1 MIVKGLIKSIDYSD
15 NSCMVRLP
23 IFETAAT
30 KSEVVLKAVMLSQPG
45 MYNGYAEGDVVFVD
59 FENDKLNQPIVI
71 GKLFLGPAKENT
83 APTALSVANLTVS
96 KSATLPI
103 DTKLVLEDSGGAVPV
118 ENGITS
124 YKSLTDIIKALY
136 KAESSAGQIV
146 QVQSDSISNIKVEY
160 LSQPMGDPEPEVD
173 DERWAVSTP
182 TYAEGMSIW
191 QKTTCYNSRGQILNA
206 EILCLSTA
214 VSSASYRLRCSS
226 RIHAAKNQAEPITIQ
241 AMVKLGT
248 SLEVEDTSAFIG
260 YSWGKDGTETL
271 IKGANLTLTAEQL
284 QEKNLLVTFK
294 HTNALDETKYDV
306 YDTDTVMYAPLNTPL
321 LSLSNDTDTIT
332 YAADGSTVLSSP
344 VTSTAALYLNG
355 DPLEANYSWEL
366 TDCST
371 VVSQE
376 FSEPIVIQ
384 NTNTITIKSVNSST
398 RAGTAVCTAVVTQEG
413 AFKGKSF
420 TKTFSVTQT
429 RIGESA
435 TSYWLTSTCTVHRG
449 TKHANDISITAR
461 KRYGISPEEVDE
473 DAYLW
478 WKYKSAATWAK
489 ATPKYNLV
497 ISAKDILDDTFVV
510 VATHDVMFNPEGLLD
525 LDLITNEAVY
535 EMEEIPFSP
544 LNTPI
549 VNLTNDMAAI
559 AYNADGLKLN
569 DEDIASTTA
578 GLYLNGSRIPEDELS
593 YSWELVN
600 CANDQGI
607 SGNGNITTPTIHIK
621 TLSAD
626 VATAT
631 CTITYKEESYSKI
644 FTVVKQIQGK
654 SPYVIDIFND
664 FVTVPAKD
672 NGELSTSIKTNLEA
686 LTTHTISCYHGTAPV
701 TISEYSATTP
711 TAQDTLF
718 RVKYST
724 TAVTLSTNETLAGPS
739 FAITDLSD
747 TIGYITYE
755 LYQGKTRLA
764 SAKFEVSKLLQGESS
779 ISYWLKMSSGVHLG
793 VNQQSPLEITAM
805 QKIGTESIEDID
817 ENAQLY
823 YRYKEDLEWTPVQEP
838 VEDIP
843 DKYTTHQLVLTPQSL
858 KNQDLIIKAVHIVD
872 GTEVE
877 YETETVTYS
886 PLNTPILD
894 LDNDT
899 DTILYPAKAEDD
911 YQGPLGDPVESKA
924 TLYLNG
930 DPLEASYSWTL
941 VDCSSD
947 VDATIKAVTGQEVT
961 VAALSNDSGRALV
974 TATVLAEGAFKGKV
988 YTKAFTVSKTRKGDN
1003 GINSI
1008 GYSLVVD
1015 QPSFSFGAAEISK
1028 PVTITGTCYIHNG
1041 DLIQPFGGATYNYK
1055 VDAFDESDPLPA
1067 DSNGRFTLENIIV
1080 ESQVEVCLIVNGRV
1094 IDKELIRVIRDG
1106 RESASIE
1113 SQTTYYALIHNKY
1126 TAGQIQAPTGDSEDG
1141 RLVREAGTGTPL
1153 NRLDIADTAS
1163 AIEEATTWGPW
1174 SETPPSHTENTN
1186 GWKYWTTIRTKFSN
1200 TMIPQYSIPITNEDL
1215 SSVYA
1220 LAQGKNTNYYSATD
1234 PAKHYELKKGD
1245 CWFCTPAKNYTYTL
1259 ISTPSDANAYLGK
1272 YVSPDESPTSASVYL
1287 EVTEYNL
1294 DAFLR
1299 GTNIVR
1305 IEPGK
1310 TPAYARSEEA
1320 STFSGG
1326 VLYQWNGEQ
1335 WEDIGEELIA
1345 NKITANYI
1353 NAFDITAK
1361 KLEVLDTDNSPLFEA
1376 DGADGSHKVQIG
1388 GFNVVKNTLTSGEE
1402 AAGNLIKLSSDNTN
1416 VYTVGGVTKAEI
1428 DKTSTWATENMFKW
1442 ANVFTVNPEL
1452 VTIETSSGSVSELAQ
1467 YSITNAC
1474 STSAYTAITKIT
1486 FKQAVPKFTLYLK
1499 HTGGD
1504 STSDYI
1510 LASKCYPAGYTN
1522 SEAIPGHD
1530 GHAAVYRDPINGRA
1544 STLGRATNTVVA
1556 VNYETTDTGTKI
1568 RAGDFIYI
1576 VHIHAASGTNN
1587 GVGSFY
1593 LPTAI
1598 RLSIGDKFQV
1608 LSDGT
1613 VYAKN
1618 LYLGTPADFNTTT
1631 TGNIGIAN
1639 ADTTGTLAAVKL
1651 VSGGFENK
1659 MSLDDD
1665 NKDGIY
1671 LGPDGLS
1678 IGTGFKIEAGG
1689 GARFSNAI
1697 REDLRGFSIVA
1708 NVDRPSF
1715 TESQW
1720 TTYGT
1725 TGHSETWSNTS
1736 TIRNGCRIGDMFTVT
1751 GTATDSG
1758 KAHVLY
1764 YRSTTADGNLQGTC
1778 VSHSISERGV
1788 AVTSTTKYYK
1798 LSTENLASDGNQP
1811 NILEPSTSASDER
1824 NRNWNKS
1831 PATFP
1836 TGTTG
1841 NNYYESVRSIY
1852 ADGSFEWSIPVKNS
1866 MLTVEFINSLG
1877 ISAKHIEVTNTSGI
1891 SIFKAAGLEGG
1902 GYVDIAGFTVN
1913 QSTLTAGTASSGNY
1927 VQLGTEAIMLGGNT
1941 VSTAPFS
1948 VTKAGALTATSGKI
1962 AGFDISGSGIAS
1974 SNGNLQLGSDGTL
1987 YAKSANIEGSIHA
2000 DNGQIAGLNISPT
2013 SLSSDYLQ
2021 ISNQAVW
2028 FKDAGLFQMGEDF
2041 SISSQTFKVKDKDG
2055 NTVDEPAVVMQT
2067 LGQKALY
2074 LKNTT
2079 GAGIKFN
2086 LTEVSQSAKSEVT
2099 IKNIVITPHEEW
2111 DSGYT
2116 SISCDVTFTLE
2127 FDWEWTNGSGSL
2139 SDIYG
2144 AVDMKVTHEYWNWG
2158 DHSDPYTYTA
2168 QFNIVGGQTSGHCK
2182 YELGENEGM
2191 RVFLSGTDTYTV
2203 HGIRKAGTDNAYGT
2217 SNFVYYTTDAS
2228 GTNKTLYS
2236 LGSFCPNTTST
2247 SETTGFF
2254 LGDDSHVWNTIR
2266 AYTAVISTSDARVK
2280 MNVET
2285 LPPAYEALFDN
2296 LRPVSYKYINGDSK
2310 RTHVGFIAQ
2319 EVETGLN
2326 KANISTADFAGL
2338 CIGKDENNTYAL
2350 RYEEF
2355 IPLNTAQI
2363 QKLKKQVAEQ
2373 DARITELEN
2382 LVKELKT

>member
-23 IFETAAT
+23 VFETAAT

-59 FENDKLNQPIVI
+59 FENDKLNQPIII

-271 IKGANLTLTAEQL
+271 IKGASLTLTADQL

-355 DPLEANYSWEL
+355 DLLEANYSWEL
-366 TDCST
+366 TNCST

-376 FSEPIVIQ
+376 FLGPVTVP
-384 NTNTITIKSVNSST
+384 NTNTITIKSINSST

-413 AFKGKSF
+413 AFKDKSF

-449 TKHANDISITAR
+449 TKHASNISITAR

-478 WKYKSAATWAK
+478 WKYKSAAKWSK
-489 ATPKYNLV
+489 ATPKHNLV
-497 ISAKDILDDTFVV
+497 ISAKDIIDDTFVV
-510 VATHDVMFNPEGLLD
+510 VATHDIMFDPEGMSD

-559 AYNADGLKLN
+559 AYNADGSKLN

-578 GLYLNGSRIPEDELS
+578 GLYLNGSRIPEEELS
-593 YSWELVN
+593 YSWDLIN

-631 CTITYKEESYSKI
+631 CTITYKEESYSKV

-672 NGELSTSIKTNLEA
+672 NGELSTSIKTNLET
-686 LTTHTISCYHGTAPV
+686 LTTHTISCYHGTTPV
-701 TISEYSATTP
+701 TISEYSAITP
-711 TAQDTLF
+711 STQDKLF

-724 TAVTLSTNETLAGPS
+724 TAVTLSANEAFTGPS

-747 TIGYITYE
+747 TVGYITYE

-779 ISYWLKMSSGVHLG
+779 INYWLKTSSRVHLG
-793 VNQQSPLEITAM
+793 VNQQSPIEVIAM
-805 QKIGTESIEDID
+805 QKIGTETIEDID

-823 YRYKEDLEWTPVQEP
+823 YRYKEDLEWLPVKEP
-838 VEDIP
+838 VENDP
-843 DKYTTHQLVLTPQSL
+843 DNYTTHQLVLNPQSL
-858 KNQDLIIKAVHIVD
+858 KNQDLIIKAVHVID
-872 GTEVE
+872 GTETE
-877 YETETVTYS
+877 YETETITYS

-911 YQGPLGDPVESKA
+911 YQGPLGDPVKSKA
-924 TLYLNG
+924 ILYLNG

-941 VDCSSD
+941 VGCSSD
-947 VDATIKAVTGQEVT
+947 LDATIIAVEGQEVT
-961 VAALSNDSGRALV
+961 VAALSEDSGRALV

-988 YTKAFTVSKTRKGDN
+988 YSKTFTVSKTRKGDN

-1041 DLIQPFGGATYNYK
+1041 NLIQPFGGATYNYK
-1055 VDAFDESDPLPA
+1055 IDAFDESDPLSA
-1067 DSNGRFTLENIIV
+1067 DSNGRFRLENIIV
-1080 ESQVEVCLIVNGRV
+1080 ESQVEVCLLVNGNV

-1106 RESASIE
+1106 RESASVE

-1163 AIEEATTWGPW
+1163 AIAEATTWGPW
-1174 SETPPSHTENTN
+1174 SEAPPAHTENTN

-1200 TMIPQYSIPITNEDL
+1200 TMVPQYSIPITNEDL

-1220 LAQGKNTNYYSATD
+1220 LAQGKTTNYYSPED
-1234 PAKHYELKKGD
+1234 PSKHYEIKKGD
-1245 CWFCTPAKNYTYTL
+1245 CWFCTPAKSYTYTL
-1259 ISTPSDANAYLGK
+1259 LSTPSDAKAYLGK
-1272 YVSPDESPTSASVYL
+1272 YVSPDASPTSASVYL

-1299 GTNIVR
+1299 GTDVVR
-1305 IEPGK
+1305 IEPGE
-1310 TPAYARSEEA
+1310 TPAYARSEDS

-1345 NKITANYI
+1345 NKITTNYI
-1353 NAFDITAK
+1353 NSFDITAK
-1361 KLEVLDTDNSPLFEA
+1361 KLEVLDTDNSPLFKA
-1376 DGADGSHKVQIG
+1376 DGANGSHEVQLG
-1388 GFNVVKNTLTSGEE
+1388 GFNVVKNTLTSGEA

-1428 DKTSTWATENMFKW
+1428 DKTSDWAPNIASKW
-1442 ANVFTVNPEL
+1442 ANIFTVTPEL
-1452 VTIETSSGSVSELAQ
+1452 VTIETSSGTVSELAQ
-1467 YSITNAC
+1467 YSVTNAC

-1499 HTGGD
+1499 HAGGD

-1544 STLGRATNTVVA
+1544 STLGRAANTVVT

-1576 VHIHAASGTNN
+1576 VHIHAVSSTND

-1618 LYLGTPADFNTTT
+1618 LYLGTPADFNVSETD
-1631 TGNIGIAN
+1631 NVGIAN

-1651 VSGGFENK
+1651 ISGGFENK

-1665 NKDGIY
+1665 NKGGIY

-1708 NVDRPSF
+1708 NVDCLNA
-1715 TESQW
+1715 TEADW
-1720 TTYGT
+1720 TIYGT
-1725 TGHSETWSNTS
+1725 TGHSETWPNTS

-1758 KAHVLY
+1758 KAHVVY
-1764 YRSTTADGNLQGTC
+1764 YRSTTASGNLQGEC

-1788 AVTSTTKYYK
+1788 AVSNTTKYYK
-1798 LSTENLASDGNQP
+1798 LSTSNLASDGNQP
-1811 NILEPSTSASDER
+1811 DILEPSDSNSKAR
-1824 NRNWNKS
+1824 NKYWYKS
-1831 PATFP
+1831 PATF
-1836 TGTTG
+1836 TTG
-1841 NNYYESVRSIY
+1841 NYYESVRSVY

-1866 MLTVEFINSLG
+1866 MLTVEFINSLN
-1877 ISAKHIEVTNTSGI
+1877 ISAKQIEVSNSSGTLFKADGISTNTV
-1891 SIFKAAGLEGG
+1891 E
-1902 GYVDIAGFTVN
+1902 IADFTVN
-1913 QSTLTAGTASSGNY
+1913 KGKLSAGEGENY
-1927 VQLGTEAIMLGGNT
+1927 VELGTEAIKLGGGDPN
-1941 VSTAPFS
+1941 VSGSTPTFSVSKAGYLTAESGKIGGFDLSATTITGKSGAVGLSSDTTADAYAFWAGNADIENAPFS
-1948 VTKAGALTATSGKI
+1948 VTNTGTLTATSAKI
-1962 AGFDISGSGIAS
+1962 KGHIDATEGTIGGFEITNNGFVKPGYLSITSEKAFFETALFSLNNDVTIYNESTSSYIATSGNRDFEIR
-1974 SNGNLQLGSDGTL
+1974 NLG
-1987 YAKSANIEGSIHA
+1987 
-2000 DNGQIAGLNISPT
+2000 
-2013 SLSSDYLQ
+2013 
-2021 ISNQAVW
+2021 
-2028 FKDAGLFQMGEDF
+2028 
-2041 SISSQTFKVKDKDG
+2041 
-2055 NTVDEPAVVMQT
+2055 
-2067 LGQKALY
+2067 
-2074 LKNTT
+2074 
-2079 GAGIKFN
+2079 GAGIRFKAN
-2086 LTEVSQSAKSEVT
+2086 EADQNITQIVT
-2099 IKNIVITPHEEW
+2099 ITQDVVDEYKSSYGVNYKDRTVYFDYSIPNNGTLFKPEVITIYYKINVKNNPI
-2111 DSGYT
+2111 T
-2116 SISCDVTFTLE
+2116 AFTVTIPA
-2127 FDWEWTNGSGSL
+2127 G
-2139 SDIYG
+2139 
-2144 AVDMKVTHEYWNWG
+2144 K
-2158 DHSDPYTYTA
+2158 
-2168 QFNIVGGQTSGHCK
+2168 TSGRCEEILDPPSA
-2182 YELGENEGM
+2182 YDFM
-2191 RVFLSGTDTYTV
+2191 
-2203 HGIRKAGTDNAYGT
+2203 GISTTQDNFST
-2217 SNFVYYTTDAS
+2217 SVQIPVVNINS
-2228 GTNKTLYS
+2228 TNNILYS
-2236 LGSFCPNTTST
+2236 LGSFCPNVTGTGTNAKYTSYV
-2247 SETTGFF
+2247 
-2254 LGDDSHVWNTIR
+2254 LGDDNHVWKGLR
-2266 AYTAVISTSDARVK
+2266 
-2280 MNVET
+2280 VET
-2285 LPPAYEALFDN
+2285 SPSIGSDRRIKNSIADLSSKYDDFFST
-2296 LRPVSYKYINGDSK
+2296 LRPASFKYNNGDSG
-2310 RTHVGFIAQ
+2310 RTHTGFIAQ
-2319 EVETGLN
+2319 EVEESLLEAGL
-2326 KANISTADFAGL
+2326 STQDFAGL
-2338 CIGKDENNTYAL
+2338 CIGKNDERTYAL

-2355 IPLNTAQI
+2355 IALNTSQI
-2363 QKLKKQVAEQ
+2363 QKLKKRVTEQ
-2373 DARITELEN
+2373 ETRIEELERI
-2382 LVKELKT
+2382 VKELQK